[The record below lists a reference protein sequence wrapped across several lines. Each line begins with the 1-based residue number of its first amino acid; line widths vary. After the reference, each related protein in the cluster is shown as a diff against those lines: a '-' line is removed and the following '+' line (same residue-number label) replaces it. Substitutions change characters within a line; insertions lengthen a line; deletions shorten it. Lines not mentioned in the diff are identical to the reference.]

1 MASAAA
7 SFRNLDSRFSFS
19 RSTLERRTG
28 SVHAQSE
35 QKITCNRFRRHAQAV
50 QRAHWSPPWRPSCQ
64 KKTDHLSFAK
74 HLSGNAVAHCLK
86 DRSYAARVHS
96 WNARTCIVKATAGA
110 SVYGSHQNPSSPK
123 TLIVYPPS
131 DELPIRLPPPPKDS
145 SILNVLPYLWKLAT
159 GDRTLRWRVALS
171 LVLLVGGKVRAPLC
185 ETRFCGAALLFA
197 ERKLSVD
204 GARRTLSTTPHGFVT
219 TCSASETGCFAIDSH
234 LLLIDIFR

>member
-1 MASAAA
+1 
-7 SFRNLDSRFSFS
+7 
-19 RSTLERRTG
+19 
-28 SVHAQSE
+28 VHAQSE

-74 HLSGNAVAHCLK
+74 HLSDNAVAYCLK
-86 DRSYAARVHS
+86 DRSYAARAHS

-110 SVYGSHQNPSSPK
+110 SVYESHQNPSSPEI
-123 TLIVYPPS
+123 LIVYPPS

-185 ETRFCGAALLFA
+185 EIRFCGAALLPAGMRFA
-197 ERKLSVD
+197 GG
-204 GARRTLSTTPHGFVT
+204 GARRRLSIAWHGFVT
-219 TCSASETGCFAIDSH
+219 TCSASWTGCFAINSH
-234 LLLIDIFR
+234 LLFIDFFR